1 MTDNPFPRRGEIW
14 WIRFPGET
22 KRRPAVVV
30 SPNVRNREGENVI
43 VAGCTTRRV
52 DQIYD
57 DEVKLTGLELDK
69 PTKIQCDYLYTIK
82 QSLLEKQETTLLDSH
97 MKQLDEA
104 LRVSLDIK

>member
-1 MTDNPFPRRGEIW
+1 LTDKTFPRRGEVW
-14 WIRFPGET
+14 WIQFLGED

-43 VAGCTTRRV
+43 VVGCTSKRT

-57 DEVKLTGLELDK
+57 DEVKLDGLNLPE

-82 QSLLEKQETTLLDSH
+82 QSILGEKITTLLDSH
-97 MKQLDEA
+97 LDELEEA
-104 LRVSLDIK
+104 LSVALGIR